1 MNKTKAYVLSNT
13 HWDREWYMTH
23 ETYQIRLVKLWQ
35 RLLAILE
42 QQDAYIFLTDGQYSM
57 VEDYLLLF
65 PAEKERVSRF
75 VREGRLKVGPWFTQP
90 LETLTCGEAL
100 IRNLHYGIRGAEELG
115 GAMRFSY
122 EIDEFGHA
130 SQMPQIYRGF
140 GIEGAMAWRGL
151 PAGSKS
157 ALRWEAPDG
166 SAVTMLY
173 SNRGYGEAT
182 DLPLCL
188 DDYDETIDGRVI
200 RRPGLRSRV
209 ANMLSLRQAV
219 SETECMCWLNGIDHS
234 FPQPDILDAIDTI
247 NKEYPNIEVRQTDPE
262 TYLTAITDAYAQKGL
277 TMATVKGEL
286 MYTAESILESTHA
299 CHTRQKLLH
308 ARAER
313 ELTHMLEP
321 TQVLASLA
329 DDSFDQSWTAER
341 AWKLVLEN
349 HAHDTLGCTSVDGV
363 FRESM
368 SRYERALDIS
378 TQASEDGRRMVMAS
392 MNGEKSLTVF
402 NTAAVPFDG
411 VTTCMLDIPAG
422 YGDEHFALADEDGNR
437 IPLRILSVESITDI
451 RYNPRCGHPTRTPAK
466 QCKLLID
473 LSSASVPAFGWR
485 RFRFLAGQAE
495 FPTAPHT
502 RVSRFLST
510 APGVLENEHIRASI
524 NGNGTVDL
532 TDKETGVTYPSQFLL
547 EDTGEAGNAY
557 LHIEPQGGKTQYS
570 LGESVRVSLLY
581 DTPLACAYEYK
592 LTMDIPTG
600 GKSTIEHTDP
610 VYVTLVYTLTKNA
623 RSLSCAL
630 TIDNHATCHRLRV
643 LFPTNLTEA
652 QVSRSGQPFDF
663 PERVIHMPE
672 FTPGLAEQPFATH
685 PMQELCDVSGADYG
699 LTIAADGIYEY
710 ECTDDDARALALTV
724 LRSTDTIGEGFE
736 PFGRYRLRE
745 AENCC
750 TITHNLTL
758 FPHGS
763 DWRQVY
769 PTVQNALCGV
779 TVTLNRTPEEAVLRD
794 YKAPAVTLPDTGS
807 AVTLEGDGLYVT
819 CLKNAYAGDGIVVRI
834 LNIGDT
840 EAAGKLRFT
849 FPGRRL
855 TGAWET
861 DLDENMVNACAV
873 AGDTVNFVLRKAG
886 IVTYLLKSVV
896 V

>member
-23 ETYQIRLVKLWQ
+23 ETYQIRLVKLWK

-42 QQDAYIFLTDGQYSM
+42 AEESYIFLTDGQYSM
-57 VEDYLLLF
+57 LEDYLLLF
-65 PAEKERVSRF
+65 PAEKDRVARF
-75 VREGRLKVGPWFTQP
+75 VKDGRLKVGPWFTQP
-90 LETLTCGEAL
+90 LETLTSGEAL

-130 SQMPQIYRGF
+130 SQMPQLYQGF
-140 GIEGAMAWRGL
+140 GIDGAMAWRGL
-151 PAGSKS
+151 PKGAKS
-157 ALRWEAPDG
+157 AIRWEAPDG

-182 DLPLCL
+182 DLPPCL
-188 DDYDETIDGRVI
+188 EDYDEVIDGRTI
-200 RRPGLRSRV
+200 TRPGLRNRV
-209 ANMLSLRQAV
+209 KNMLNLRREV
-219 SETECMCWLNGIDHS
+219 SETSCMCWLNGIDHS
-234 FPQPDILDAIDTI
+234 FPQPDVLAAIETI
-247 NKEYPNIEVRQTDPE
+247 NREFPDLEVKQTDPE
-262 TYLTAITDAYAQKGL
+262 TYLAAITAAYKEAGL

-321 TQVLASLA
+321 TQALAALT
-329 DDSFDQSWTAER
+329 DVTYDETWTAER

-363 FRESM
+363 FREAM

-392 MNGEKSLTVF
+392 MNGEPSVTIF
-402 NTAAVPFDG
+402 NTSSVEFSG
-411 VTTCMLDIPAG
+411 ITECTIDIPAG
-422 YGDEHFALADEDGNR
+422 YGDERFALATEDGAR
-437 IPLRILSVESITDI
+437 VPLRILSVEALTDI

-466 QCKLLID
+466 KCRLLLD
-473 LSSASVPAFGWR
+473 LSDAAVPALGWR
-485 RFRFLAGQAE
+485 RLKFLAGQAE
-495 FPTAPHT
+495 YPTVPHV
-502 RVSRFLST
+502 RPGRFLSA
-510 APGVLENEHIRASI
+510 APGVLENEHLLCRI
-524 NGNGTVDL
+524 NSNGTIDL
-532 TDKETGVTYPSQFLL
+532 TDKATGVTYPSQFLL

-570 LGESVRVSLLY
+570 LGESARVSMLF
-581 DTPLACAYEYK
+581 DTPLACAYECK
-592 LTMDIPTG
+592 LTMDIPVS
-600 GKSTIEHTDP
+600 GKSAAEHTDP
-610 VYVTLVYTLTKNA
+610 VHVTLVYTLYKNA
-623 RSLSCAL
+623 RHLECAL
-630 TIDNHATCHRLRV
+630 TIDNHATCHRLRA
-643 LFPTNLTEA
+643 LFPTNLRDV
-652 QVSRSGQPFDF
+652 QVSRGGQPFDC
-663 PERVIHMPE
+663 PEREIHAPE

-685 PMQELCDVSGADYG
+685 PMQELCDVSGPTHG
-699 LTIAADGIYEY
+699 LTVSADGIYEY

-745 AENCC
+745 AENFC
-750 TITHNLTL
+750 TITHKLAL
-758 FPHGS
+758 FPHDG

-769 PTVQNALCGV
+769 PAVQNFLTGV

-794 YKAPAVTLPDTGS
+794 YVQPKGTLPDVGS
-807 AVTLEGDGLYVT
+807 AVAVEGEGLVIT
-819 CLKNAYAGDGIVVRI
+819 CLKNAYSREGIIVRVW
-834 LNIGDT
+834 NMGEDCT
-840 EAAGKLRFT
+840 AGKLRLT

-855 TGAWET
+855 VDAWET
-861 DLDENMVNACAV
+861 NLDEQHEAICAPMDNAV
-873 AGDTVNFVLRKAG
+873 SFTLRPAG
-886 IVTYLLKSVV
+886 IITFLLLSEQA
-896 V
+896 